1 MSEHYQHLGVYSD
14 LVAAARRQQSLYPSA
29 PPGPQTQA
37 LVREV
42 LGFCHG
48 DENPMD
54 VKVER
59 EWETGWLERAGGFL
73 VSGLWTAH
81 PCLCP

>member
-1 MSEHYQHLGVYSD
+1 MPEQYRHLGVYSD
-14 LVAAARRQQSLYPSA
+14 LVAAAHRQQSLYPSA

-37 LVREV
+37 LIREA

-54 VKVER
+54 VKV
-59 EWETGWLERAGGFL
+59 
-73 VSGLWTAH
+73 
-81 PCLCP
+81 